1 VAADSANPVVPAVS
15 DSQLSGGQRLVDRS
29 PGDSLALVIGKNIDD
44 LSTPAVVVD
53 LDVLESNVARMAASA
68 REAGVRLRPHAKTHK
83 CPEIARLQRAA
94 GAWGLSVAKV
104 GEAEVFAEAGFDDL
118 FVAFPVVGEDKGNRL
133 LSLADRVR
141 LAVGVDS
148 VEGARTLARPFR
160 EAGRSLDV
168 LLKVDVG
175 YGRVGVLPER
185 AAEVARRVA
194 SLPGLR
200 LRGVFTHAG
209 HGYLAEGRAAV
220 DEIARL
226 EGERLVAAAAEL
238 RAAGLAVEEV
248 SVGSTP
254 TAAGA
259 MRVAGVTECRPG
271 NYVFHDASQVGLG
284 TCGLEDCAL
293 TVVATVVSVPAPD
306 RAVVDAGSKTLSS
319 DPLRPLPGGYGQ
331 LRGRSSRIEKL
342 SEEHGVVA
350 VAEGESFRV
359 GERVRILPNHACVVA
374 NLHDCLVGV
383 SGDRV
388 ETILLVAAR
397 GRVR

>member
-1 VAADSANPVVPAVS
+1 MPRPS
-15 DSQLSGGQRLVDRS
+15 LE
-29 PGDSLALVIGKNIDD
+29 SLA
-44 LSTPAVVVD
+44 TPALVVD
-53 LDVLESNVARMAASA
+53 LDVLERNIARMAARA

-104 GEAEVFAEAGFDDL
+104 GEAEVFADAGFDDL
-118 FVAFPVVGEDKGNRL
+118 FVAFPVVGEDKGRRL
-133 LSLADRVR
+133 LSLADRAR
-141 LAVGVDS
+141 LGVGVDS

-160 EAGRSLDV
+160 EARRSLDV
-168 LLKVDVG
+168 VLKVDVG

-185 AAEVARRVA
+185 AVEVARRIGGEAGV
-194 SLPGLR
+194 R

-209 HGYLAEGRAAV
+209 HGYLAETQAAV
-220 DEIARL
+220 EEIGRI
-226 EGERLVAAAAEL
+226 EGERLAAVAADL
-238 RAAGLAVEEV
+238 RAAGIAVEEV

-254 TAAGA
+254 TAARA
-259 MRVAGVTECRPG
+259 MRAAGVTECRPG
-271 NYVFHDASQVGLG
+271 NYVFHDASQVALG
-284 TCGLEDCAL
+284 TCGVEDCAL
-293 TVVATVVSVPAPD
+293 TVVATVVSVPAAD

-319 DPLRPLPGGYGQ
+319 DPLRPRPGGYGQ
-331 LRGRSSRIEKL
+331 VLGRASRIEKL

-388 ETILLVAAR
+388 EAVLDVAAR
-397 GRVR
+397 GKVR

>member
-1 VAADSANPVVPAVS
+1 MLGSPIAD
-15 DSQLSGGQRLVDRS
+15 
-29 PGDSLALVIGKNIDD
+29 LA
-44 LSTPAVVVD
+44 TPAVLVD
-53 LDVLESNVARMAASA
+53 LDVLERNIARMAAQA

-83 CPEIARLQRAA
+83 CPQIGRLQRAA

-104 GEAEVFAEAGFDDL
+104 GEAEVFADAGFDDL
-118 FVAFPVVGEDKGNRL
+118 FVAYPVVGQDKGRRL
-133 LSLADRVR
+133 LALADRVR

-148 VEGARTLARPFR
+148 VEGARTLATPFR
-160 EAGRSLDV
+160 AARRTLDV

-175 YGRVGVLPER
+175 YGRVGVLPEH
-185 AAEVARRVA
+185 AVELARQIVDV
-194 SLPGLR
+194 PGLR

-209 HGYLAEGRAAV
+209 HGYLAETRAAT
-220 DEIARL
+220 DEIAKQ
-226 EGERLVAAAAEL
+226 EGERLAATAADL
-238 RAAGLAVEEV
+238 RAAGLPVEEV

-254 TAAGA
+254 TAALA
-259 MRVAGVTECRPG
+259 MRVPGVTECRPG
-271 NYVFHDASQVGLG
+271 NYVFHDASQVALG
-284 TCGLEDCAL
+284 TCGIEDCAL

-319 DPLRPLPGGYGQ
+319 DPLRPRPGGYGQ
-331 LRGRSSRIEKL
+331 LPGRRSRIEKL

-374 NLHDCLVGV
+374 NLHDRLVGV

-388 ETILLVAAR
+388 EAVLPVAAR